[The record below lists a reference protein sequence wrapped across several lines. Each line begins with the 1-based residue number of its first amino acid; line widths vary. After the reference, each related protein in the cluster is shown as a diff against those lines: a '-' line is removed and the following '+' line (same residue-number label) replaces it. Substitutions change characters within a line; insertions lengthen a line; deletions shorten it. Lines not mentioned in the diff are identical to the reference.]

1 MSDWSPI
8 SWKTRPA
15 AQQPLYRDEGE
26 VARVTEEISK
36 LPPLVTSWE
45 VGALKAQLAKA
56 LNNGAASNNGAA
68 PVSDPSPTVAPT
80 VDAAAL

>member
-1 MSDWSPI
+1 MRRLRMTI
-8 SWKTRPA
+8 LLALAGMAWKA
-15 AQQPLYRDEGE
+15 IQP
-26 VARVTEEISK
+26 K
-36 LPPLVTSWE
+36 LP
-45 VGALKAQLAKA
+45 ALKAQLAKA